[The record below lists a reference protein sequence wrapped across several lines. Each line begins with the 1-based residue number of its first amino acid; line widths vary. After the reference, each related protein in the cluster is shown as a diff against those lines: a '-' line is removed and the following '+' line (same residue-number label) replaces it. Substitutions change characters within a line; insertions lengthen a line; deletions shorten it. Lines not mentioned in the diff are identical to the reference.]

1 MSDNPLTV
9 EQEGKDWLL
18 GCLRNPK
25 EKVSVTF
32 TKKDGTERV
41 LNCTLAES
49 RIPAD
54 KAPKEG
60 AAAKKSDEAQAV
72 FDTDIG
78 EWRSF
83 RWDSVKEIK
92 VDAA

>member
-1 MSDNPLTV
+1 MSDNVFVV
-9 EQEGKDWLL
+9 EEEGKTWLL
-18 GCLRNPK
+18 GCLRNPE

-32 TKKDGTERV
+32 TKKDGSERV

-83 RWDSVKEIK
+83 RWDSVKSVT
-92 VDAA
+92 VDLA

>member
-92 VDAA
+92 VDVA

>member
-18 GCLRNPK
+18 GCLHNPK